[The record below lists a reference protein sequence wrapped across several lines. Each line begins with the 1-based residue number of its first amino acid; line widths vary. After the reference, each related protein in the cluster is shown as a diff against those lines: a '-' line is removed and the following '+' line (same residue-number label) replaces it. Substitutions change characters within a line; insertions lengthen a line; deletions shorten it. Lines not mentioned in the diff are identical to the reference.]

1 MTVATQINNSEFRKR
16 YGPWAVVAGASEG
29 LGAEYAEQLAQRGL
43 DLVLI
48 ARRAGLLQSMA
59 ARLKQKYKIEVCE
72 LPLDLASPNAPA
84 QIVRATTDLDVGLL
98 IYNAAYSAVGSFLD
112 HPVED
117 HLKEIDTNV
126 KTPMLLIHAFGR
138 RLANRGRG
146 GIILMSSLSAFQ
158 GSAFIANYAATK
170 AFSLLIGEGLWE
182 EWRALGVDV
191 LVCLASAIKTPG
203 YLARQPKKSAGLS
216 APASEPG
223 AVAASALEAL
233 GKQPTIIPGV
243 GNRMA
248 SFFMRHVLPRRAAI
262 RLMGRVLRGMVDS

>member
-1 MTVATQINNSEFRKR
+1 MLSA
-16 YGPWAVVAGASEG
+16 AGRWQVWLPPGERDDA
-29 LGAEYAEQLAQRGL
+29 
-43 DLVLI
+43 
-48 ARRAGLLQSMA
+48 
-59 ARLKQKYKIEVCE
+59 
-72 LPLDLASPNAPA
+72 LPLPPLPVSYGFANGGEQEKGRVFQPA
-84 QIVRATTDLDVGLL
+84 CGLKNT
-98 IYNAAYSAVGSFLD
+98 IRNNFL
-112 HPVED
+112 P
-117 HLKEIDTNV
+117 
-126 KTPMLLIHAFGR
+126 
-138 RLANRGRG
+138 
-146 GIILMSSLSAFQ
+146 LSAFQ